1 MLRPPPLPFAP
12 VLPLAFSIAFRAA
25 LAHAP
30 CPSSCRSA
38 KYVRARVF
46 RARRCVSHGVVPPD
60 SAPVHKTV
68 ESYSFF
74 KPLLIFFFLFFK
86 TTGKEPMIKFT
97 GDVVTLGRKPDST
110 LRLRGTHFSGKH
122 CSIYRG
128 SDVRMSILILYAGMA
143 VAFYF
148 AIKHFQHVSP
158 APLQ

>member
-1 MLRPPPLPFAP
+1 
-12 VLPLAFSIAFRAA
+12 
-25 LAHAP
+25 
-30 CPSSCRSA
+30 
-38 KYVRARVF
+38 
-46 RARRCVSHGVVPPD
+46 
-60 SAPVHKTV
+60 
-68 ESYSFF
+68 
-74 KPLLIFFFLFFK
+74 
-86 TTGKEPMIKFT
+86 MIKFT